1 MPSCPLCFMS
11 GSLQGFGAG
20 RSTARKSHR
29 QSPVEATGAA
39 HRSAAA
45 HRPTSTRPAPKPRRY
60 HQQAA
65 TSTELF
71 ILYVHSRATMAD
83 EGAPRSIAQLADE
96 AAATIHFSNR
106 FSCRAWLRSCD
117 ALTDQALQAHQRG
130 EVERAFICWAR
141 AAT

>member
-1 MPSCPLCFMS
+1 MS
-11 GSLQGFGAG
+11 GSLQGIGAG
-20 RSTARKSHR
+20 RSVDRPQESPTVARRGDRRSTPFSSSAPPDVNET
-29 QSPVEATGAA
+29 SPQTTSLS
-39 HRSAAA
+39 SAG
-45 HRPTSTRPAPKPRRY
+45 RPLDRAL
-60 HQQAA
+60 H
-65 TSTELF
+65 
-71 ILYVHSRATMAD
+71 LYVHSRATMAD